1 MEVQVCEF
9 CLNASVDDELTS
21 DNDLSFLPVGKIL
34 KEGYSMYIRSG
45 ANKPTALVI
54 SAWDKARQVNEDIAI
69 YEMRYCPNCGR
80 YLFENNK
87 N

>member
-1 MEVQVCEF
+1 MKVQVFCKF

-21 DNDLSFLPVGKIL
+21 DNDLSFLPVGKVL
-34 KEGYSMYIRSG
+34 EGYSIYIRSG
-45 ANKPTALVI
+45 SNKPTALVI
-54 SAWDKARQVNEDIAI
+54 SAWNKTRQVNEDIGI
-69 YEMRYCPNCGR
+69 YEMKYCPNCGR